1 MSTAYLCLKWD
12 NNRQD
17 SANKMQLTAE
27 VDKISPISKL
37 FDGANFFEFLLPFLF
52 IRISQPHIPSKCSEH
67 EGETVFS
74 ATASL
79 FQW

>member
-1 MSTAYLCLKWD
+1 
-12 NNRQD
+12 
-17 SANKMQLTAE
+17 MQLTAE

-79 FQW
+79 FQ